1 MTDITRLAPKQQQTV
16 EDRRA
21 EIIDELRQ
29 MQVEMALMKSSAE
42 ANRRI
47 IERLTDRNEMLEDQL
62 DISRQNERVVTRKL
76 FRLAEAM
83 SGMSKLAS
91 GADEIMKS
99 VKEWKDDATEQQEAE
114 EQRSAAQIIGALPR
128 REDLL
133 VEKPADELVDAPAD
147 PAHGDTDGAH

>member
-1 MTDITRLAPKQQQTV
+1 MTDITRLTSREQTV

-47 IERLTDRNEMLEDQL
+47 IERLQDRNQMLEEDLYVSKQ
-62 DISRQNERVVTRKL
+62 SERVVTNKL

-99 VKEWKDDATEQQEAE
+99 VKEWKDDEAKQREQAEQE
-114 EQRSAAQIIGALPR
+114 SAAAIVAALPP
-128 REDLL
+128 REEDELL
-133 VEKPADELVDAPAD
+133 VEKESD
-147 PAHGDTDGAH
+147 